1 MNMKMEAKTA
11 FFPHS
16 VGNSRLIEPLP
27 DRTEFAYRSVTY
39 MNCKITP
46 MKTEPLKQK
55 DML

>member
-39 MNCKITP
+39 MNCKITR